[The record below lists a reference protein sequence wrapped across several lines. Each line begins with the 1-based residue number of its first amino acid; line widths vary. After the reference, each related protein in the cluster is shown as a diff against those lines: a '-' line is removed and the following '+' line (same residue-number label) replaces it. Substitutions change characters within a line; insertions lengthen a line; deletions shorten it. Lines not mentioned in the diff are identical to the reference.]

1 MIAVTG
7 ANGKLGH
14 HVIKELLKRT
24 DAKNIIAVVRNPEKA
39 ADLKALG
46 VEVRKGDYDQ
56 YESLVTAFEGVQKV
70 VLISSSEVG
79 KRQAQHANAV
89 KAAKQ
94 AGIKLLAYTSI
105 LRADTS
111 VLGLAKEH
119 LATENEIKASGIPY
133 TFLRNGWYLENH
145 TENLASALQFGQM
158 IGAAGEGRFSSAS
171 RQDYATAAAVVVTQA
186 GHEGKIYELAGD
198 NTFTMA
204 ELAKEV
210 GHQANKTITYQD
222 MTEADYEKALVGF
235 GLPQAFAHLLA
246 DSDTGA
252 KKGDLF
258 SSSKD
263 LSRLIGHET
272 TTLASAVKSA
282 L

>member
-7 ANGKLGH
+7 ANGKLGQ

-24 DAKNIIAVVRNPEKA
+24 DAKNIIAVVRSPEKA

-46 VEVRKGDYDQ
+46 VEVRKGDYEQ
-56 YESLVTAFEGVQKV
+56 YETLVTAFKDIQKI
-70 VLISSSEVG
+70 VLISSSELG
-79 KRQAQHANAV
+79 IRQTQHANAIN
-89 KAAKQ
+89 AAKQ
-94 AGIKLLAYTSI
+94 AGVKFIAYTSV

-111 VLGLAKEH
+111 VLSLATDH
-119 LATENEIKASGIPY
+119 LATENAIKASGISY

-171 RQDYATAAAVVVTQA
+171 RQDYATAAAVVLTQS

-198 NTFTMA
+198 HAFTMA

-235 GLPQAFAHLLA
+235 GLPQGFAHLLA

-258 SSSKD
+258 STGKD
-263 LSRLIGHET
+263 LSRLIGRET
-272 TTLASAVKSA
+272 TTLAAAVKAA